1 MPLYK
6 FLFIL
11 VTTSSLFSFEES
23 FIYNNDVKIVYRD
36 YGPSNADPILLVQG
50 LGGQLI
56 NWPDHIIDFLIENN
70 FRPIVFDNRDSGL
83 SSRLNSDLFSEN
95 NKTRTIN
102 RTYLRYYLRL
112 PINAPYTLDDMANDV
127 VAILDHLDIKETNLL
142 GISMGGMIAQI
153 LAANH
158 PERIKTLTL
167 IASSV
172 SVPSPLNGPKRNV
185 RKLLMSRSANPN
197 ASNEERIERTKNI
210 FKLIGIDESDLES
223 EEFYNKSIESINR
236 AGPDDSGFSRQLIA
250 ILASDN
256 RLKKVK
262 SIKSKTLIIHGKD
275 DPLIQVKNAYKSH
288 KYIKNSNLIVLPKM
302 RHLIEEPIFDLF
314 KDDLLNHLSEDNA

>member
-1 MPLYK
+1 
-6 FLFIL
+6 
-11 VTTSSLFSFEES
+11 
-23 FIYNNDVKIVYRD
+23 
-36 YGPSNADPILLVQG
+36 
-50 LGGQLI
+50 
-56 NWPDHIIDFLIENN
+56 
-70 FRPIVFDNRDSGL
+70 
-83 SSRLNSDLFSEN
+83 
-95 NKTRTIN
+95 
-102 RTYLRYYLRL
+102 
-112 PINAPYTLDDMANDV
+112 MANDV